1 VRAWFRQFTGREHG
15 PLVQFVKYGISGVI
29 ATVVHV
35 LVFYVMASLILPA
48 LNPGDVLA
56 TRLHLP
62 VTTVGDAVRA
72 RNSMADNVMAFL
84 LSNLTAYVL
93 NVCWVFRRGRHPWV
107 VEIAFFYLVS
117 GFSILVG
124 SGLMGL
130 LIRVY
135 GMTTSLAFG
144 ANVVC
149 SLLINYV
156 LRKYAVFKG

>member
-1 VRAWFRQFTGREHG
+1 
-15 PLVQFVKYGISGVI
+15 
-29 ATVVHV
+29 
-35 LVFYVMASLILPA
+35 
-48 LNPGDVLA
+48 
-56 TRLHLP
+56 
-62 VTTVGDAVRA
+62 
-72 RNSMADNVMAFL
+72 
-84 LSNLTAYVL
+84 
-93 NVCWVFRRGRHPWV
+93 
-107 VEIAFFYLVS
+107 
-117 GFSILVG
+117 VG